1 MPKLV
6 DVTLQQIAC
15 TANDFGDP
23 VQLTGDLF
31 GATFNNDPN
40 NPGDLNARKEI
51 FPFPSGPI
59 TITNGQVV
67 PITMNA
73 ITFTLAAPDVGPDQT
88 PKFLKV
94 GGALGL
100 GLGSQFFTIKFDD
113 ALPDLRGEG
122 DLPPQP
128 PRKFNLAY
136 ADANLQITLTFGA
149 GLNQVF

>member
-15 TANDFGDP
+15 TANGFGDP

-31 GATFNNDPN
+31 GATFNNDPT
-40 NPGDLNARKEI
+40 NPGDLSARLEI
-51 FPFPSGPI
+51 YPFPSGPI
-59 TITNGQVV
+59 AITNGQVV
-67 PITMNA
+67 PITMDA

-94 GGALGL
+94 GGTLGL
-100 GLGSQFFTIKFDD
+100 GLGSQFFTLRFDD
-113 ALPDLRGEG
+113 PLPDLRPEG
-122 DLPPQP
+122 DVPPQP
-128 PRKFNLAY
+128 PRKFDLDYRN
-136 ADANLQITLTFGA
+136 ANLQITLTFGA